1 MASRRAIACTLCST
15 GFALGV
21 GSLGSPTAVAQQPER
36 PPDPVPRIDQLL
48 HAPDPKERTPLFYR
62 AQSIEGISEKVIEAW
77 GAVEL
82 RDRTHR
88 FTADWARYDL
98 EIDEILAKGNVT
110 VRNLSDSIS
119 GPELRLNRQ
128 TQIGYV
134 KEARYELGPA
144 PNRPSQFH
152 AHGTAT
158 ELIFAGPDR
167 YLATDATYTTCAI
180 GDDWFLR
187 MRELDIDQTRQI
199 GSARNVTLFFK
210 DVPIMY
216 TPWFDFPLNRDRK
229 SGFLAPSFG
238 STGRRGLEMT
248 LPYYLN
254 LAPNYDMTLTPRIM
268 SKRGLELSS
277 QFRYLFPTFRG
288 EVYASLLPHDNQTS
302 TNRYGMS
309 LHHEQNLSTYLPGL
323 SASVN
328 VNKVSDDFYFTDL
341 SDHISVTSQTNLP
354 REVAVS
360 YNLPDV
366 SFVARVQRFQT
377 LQDPAAPIVPP
388 YNRTPQ
394 LLMNAHKMD
403 VKGFDLTA
411 SGEYVHF
418 THPTLLSGD
427 RAILY
432 PSISYPIKWSGVS
445 ITPKYGMHMSR
456 YFVDDASREDQWINR
471 TVPIA
476 SLDAGVV
483 FERDWRAFGQ
493 DFVQTLEPRAYYVRI
508 PARKQTSIPNFDS
521 AIADLSFA
529 QLFSE
534 NRYTGSDRIGDA
546 NQVTLAL
553 TSRLINPVNGNER
566 LRVTLGERL
575 YFSDQEVTLFEPPRT
590 GRTSDLVAAATGRI
604 SDAWTLDSGLQY
616 SHQQNRFERYNASV
630 RYQPSVGKV
639 INLSYRYVRELLTAE
654 SATTQ
659 IKQVDLSAQWP
670 ITSNIYALA
679 RWNYSLFD
687 HRLVEGL
694 LGIEYNDGC
703 WTVRLVGQQ
712 LATTT
717 ENRTNAVFIQL
728 ELNGLSRIG
737 TNPLDV
743 LRRNIPGYNKTNDS
757 SATSRS
763 EDWFRP

>member
-1 MASRRAIACTLCST
+1 
-15 GFALGV
+15 
-21 GSLGSPTAVAQQPER
+21 
-36 PPDPVPRIDQLL
+36 
-48 HAPDPKERTPLFYR
+48 
-62 AQSIEGISEKVIEAW
+62 
-77 GAVEL
+77 
-82 RDRTHR
+82 
-88 FTADWARYDL
+88 
-98 EIDEILAKGNVT
+98 
-110 VRNLSDSIS
+110 
-119 GPELRLNRQ
+119 
-128 TQIGYV
+128 
-134 KEARYELGPA
+134 
-144 PNRPSQFH
+144 
-152 AHGTAT
+152 
-158 ELIFAGPDR
+158 
-167 YLATDATYTTCAI
+167 
-180 GDDWFLR
+180 
-187 MRELDIDQTRQI
+187 
-199 GSARNVTLFFK
+199 
-210 DVPIMY
+210 
-216 TPWFDFPLNRDRK
+216 
-229 SGFLAPSFG
+229 
-238 STGRRGLEMT
+238 
-248 LPYYLN
+248 
-254 LAPNYDMTLTPRIM
+254 
-268 SKRGLELSS
+268 
-277 QFRYLFPTFRG
+277 
-288 EVYASLLPHDNQTS
+288 
-302 TNRYGMS
+302 
-309 LHHEQNLSTYLPGL
+309 
-323 SASVN
+323 
-328 VNKVSDDFYFTDL
+328 
-341 SDHISVTSQTNLP
+341 
-354 REVAVS
+354 
-360 YNLPDV
+360 
-366 SFVARVQRFQT
+366 
-377 LQDPAAPIVPP
+377 
-388 YNRTPQ
+388 
-394 LLMNAHKMD
+394 
-403 VKGFDLTA
+403 
-411 SGEYVHF
+411 
-418 THPTLLSGD
+418 
-427 RAILY
+427 
-432 PSISYPIKWSGVS
+432 
-445 ITPKYGMHMSR
+445 MHMSR

-534 NRYTGSDRIGDA
+534 NRYTGSDRINDA